1 MAKFILIYG
10 SIAGFITICTMLVGF
25 ALTGHD
31 GIGASQAVG
40 FLIMFLAFSLIYFGV
55 RKYRDQEQGGVITF
69 GKAALIGLGMTA
81 VAGVVY
87 VLVSEIYLRLTDYA
101 FIAEYSSAYIERK
114 EASGI
119 DGDKL
124 IKLKADM
131 AKMVERYG
139 NPLFRL
145 PMTFLEIAPIGLIV
159 AVVSAFFLRAPKS
172 RKG

>member
-1 MAKFILIYG
+1 MTRFILIYG

-25 ALTGHD
+25 ALTGHE
-31 GIGASQAVG
+31 GVGTSQAVG

-69 GKAALIGLGMTA
+69 GKASLIGLGMT
-81 VAGVVY
+81 VAAGIVY
-87 VLVSEIYLRLTDYA
+87 VLVWEIYLNITDYA
-101 FIAEYSSAYIERK
+101 FIAEYSSAYVERE

-119 DGDKL
+119 DDDKL

-131 AKMVERYG
+131 IKMVERYG

-159 AVVSAFFLRAPKS
+159 SLVSAFFLRSPKS